1 MWRRAKER
9 LGWASLA
16 TGKLEEIFISLRF
29 SVKVP
34 LNKNNNTHTCS
45 PDRNTITSIALLL
58 MLSKCVFIYFFLA
71 QVEFIL
77 PFIKYFLLQWL
88 INDFNIEG

>member
-34 LNKNNNTHTCS
+34 LNKNNNTHTHTHAAQIEIQLPVLPCS
-45 PDRNTITSIALLL
+45 
-58 MLSKCVFIYFFLA
+58 
-71 QVEFIL
+71 
-77 PFIKYFLLQWL
+77 
-88 INDFNIEG
+88 

>member
-1 MWRRAKER
+1 MWRKAKER

-34 LNKNNNTHTCS
+34 LNKNNNTHTHMQPRSKYNYQYCL
-45 PDRNTITSIALLL
+45 ALNA
-58 MLSKCVFIYFFLA
+58 KQVCIYLFFLA

-77 PFIKYFLLQWL
+77 PFIKYFLLQ
-88 INDFNIEG
+88 